1 MAEIYKFPKLSYEE
15 HGYMEPLPLRTG
27 PDKKA
32 VPHIRIIKIGDPP
45 KHGNRYLDILLLG
58 FYEIPKEVG
67 TYGSVSDLTR
77 PTGYTI
83 CGSGSLPIGI
93 ARYLGTDQELLKASV
108 ELKVTVRRTV
118 RSSEM
123 IVYMVD
129 SIPPA
134 MMAWASRL
142 KRGMIFNANKVAL
155 APQCLPIDK
164 DIRFRVVFVNGTS
177 LGSITIAKV
186 PKTLADLAL
195 PNSISVNLMVSLKTG
210 ASTESKG
217 IIPTLNEKGDKV
229 LNFMVHLG
237 LIHRKVGRVY
247 SMEYCKGK
255 IEKMRLIFS
264 LGLVGG
270 ISFHV
275 QLTGVVSKSF
285 VGQLGGKKEICYPLM
300 DVNPHM
306 NLVIWAASVE
316 ITGVDAV
323 FQPSIPR
330 DFKYYP
336 NVVAKN
342 IGKIKA

>member
-15 HGYMEPLPLRTG
+15 HSYMEPLPLSTG

-58 FYEIPKEVG
+58 SYEIPKEVG

-77 PTGYTI
+77 PTPYTI
-83 CGSGSLPIGI
+83 CGSGSPPIGI
-93 ARYLGTDQELLKASV
+93 ATYLGTDQELLKASV
-108 ELKVTVRRTV
+108 ELQVTVRRTV
-118 RSSEM
+118 RSSDL

-177 LGSITIAKV
+177 LGSITIAAV
-186 PKTLADLAL
+186 PQTLADRAL
-195 PNSISVNLMVSLKTG
+195 RNSISVSLMVSLKTG

-229 LNFMVHLG
+229 LNFILHLG
-237 LIHRKVGRVY
+237 FLHSQVGRAY
-247 SMEYCKGK
+247 SMQHCKLK

-285 VGQLGGKKEICYPLM
+285 VGQLGGKKDLCYPLM
-300 DVNPHM
+300 DVNPHT
-306 NLVIWAASVE
+306 NLVICAASVE

-323 FQPSIPR
+323 LQPSIPR

-336 NVVAKN
+336 NVVAEN
-342 IGKIKA
+342 IGQMKA